1 MTLTIFYSKNNVF
14 NIYCLMII
22 YTKTD
27 KNRHYIEITK
37 KKIIIQESTKTMFKK
52 K

>member
-1 MTLTIFYSKNNVF
+1 MLNDN
-14 NIYCLMII
+14 LH
-22 YTKTD
+22 